1 LGGDGIIRFK
11 VSGGNDI
18 NNLYVAVIRPGS
30 NTILAKVTGTNTE
43 AYSEVS
49 INLSGNIGENLQV
62 QLVDTSTGGFGHINI
77 DNLRIPTGPAVS
89 FKIFNFE
96 TGTLAGWTAQGAA
109 FTAADVT
116 SDNCYWVECLSFKR
130 EGNFHLWGFKAGG
143 DIDQGELRSETFTL
157 GGHGQIRALISGGD
171 DSQRLYLALI
181 DDQNG
186 AELLRITGNNSE
198 EFVEKTMN
206 ASAYVGRRCYFKV
219 VDQATGGWG
228 HLNLDNIRVPL
239 AF

>member
-1 LGGDGIIRFK
+1 M
-11 VSGGNDI
+11 
-18 NNLYVAVIRPGS
+18 
-30 NTILAKVTGTNTE
+30 
-43 AYSEVS
+43 
-49 INLSGNIGENLQV
+49 NLSSYIGESLQV
-62 QLVDTSTGGFGHINI
+62 QLVDTSSGGFGHINI

-89 FKIFNFE
+89 YKIFNFE

-116 SDNCYWVECLSFKR
+116 SDSCYWVECLSFKR
-130 EGNFHLWGFKAGG
+130 EGNFHLWGFKTGG

-157 GGHGQIRALISGGD
+157 GGNGQIRALISGGND
-171 DSQRLYLALI
+171 LQNLYLALI

-186 AELLRITGNNSE
+186 AELMRITGNNSE

-206 ASAYVGRRCYFKV
+206 ASAFTGRRCYLKA

-228 HLNLDNIRVPL
+228 HLNLDNIRIPL
-239 AF
+239 AQ